1 MGDNRPIGI
10 FDSGIGGLTVAK
22 AIHDLLPN
30 EQLVYF
36 GDTAHF
42 PYGDKSPES
51 IELYSEKI
59 SDFLLTQNC
68 KAIVIA
74 CNTASSLGG
83 KKVLEVLPSD
93 ITLVDVITPVA
104 DFFKSTKSEVTGVI
118 ATKGTVG
125 SGVYRKSI
133 NKVNPKVEVQSL
145 ATPLLASMIEEGF
158 FNNTISATVISEYLS
173 HEILKDIDTLILGCT
188 HYPIIETE
196 ILNYYKQRSKSIRV
210 LNSAKI
216 VAEEVK
222 RRLISKNMTTDNKG
236 VGNHHFFVSDFT
248 NSFEESTK
256 IFFGDQLRLEKLNLW
271 K

>member
-1 MGDNRPIGI
+1 MGNNRPIGI

-22 AIHDLLPN
+22 AINDLLPN

-59 SDFLLTQNC
+59 SNFLLAQNC

-74 CNTASSLGG
+74 CNTASSLGR

-93 ITLVDVITPVA
+93 IPLVDVIAPVA
-104 DFFKSTKSEVTGVI
+104 NFFKSTKSEVAGVI
-118 ATKGTVG
+118 ATKGTIG
-125 SGVYRKSI
+125 SGVYREFI
-133 NKVNPKVEVQSL
+133 NKINPKVEVKSL

-158 FNNTISATVISEYLS
+158 FNNTISATVIREYLS

-196 ILNYYKQRSKSIRV
+196 ILKYYNQCSKTIRV

-216 VAEEVK
+216 VAQEVK
-222 RRLISKNMTTDNKG
+222 TRLISKNMINANKG
-236 VGNHHFFVSDFT
+236 AVNHHFFVSDFT
-248 NSFEESTK
+248 NSFEKSTK
-256 IFFGDQLRLEKLNLW
+256 IFFGDQLKLEKLNFW